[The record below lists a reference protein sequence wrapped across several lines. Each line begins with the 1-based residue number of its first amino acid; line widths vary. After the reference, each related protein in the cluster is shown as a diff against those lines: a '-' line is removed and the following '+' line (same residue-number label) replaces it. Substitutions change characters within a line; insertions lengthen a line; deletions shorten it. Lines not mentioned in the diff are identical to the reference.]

1 MRITRAALRAQAHD
15 EFQSIH
21 EDPDAGTSRNQD
33 ESSEVHETD
42 RPALKD
48 ITAENY
54 PTAEDAPGVE
64 ESAPLK
70 RSKSKKK
77 GKQNKKDKNEEEA
90 TVADNLE
97 AQHIELVSAE
107 VVDES
112 QEQSPETQEEEEES
126 PDTASLEPQSA
137 QQPSSEK
144 VVDVAVQPLAHSST
158 PSPIRNEAPKTPRFN
173 PDIHVPEHAP
183 TTPAVSNVEDSF
195 VEQIKSRS
203 PSKMHYTADVA
214 RSPSYD
220 PSNQLPRIEDSVDAI
235 DALEDAIEEFSERL
249 PALDDLKIESP
260 VKSSKNTPAKLNLH
274 PNSKAPGSSQKSEP
288 VAAKSPRK
296 SPSKSPSK
304 PAPADRRPSVQP
316 RSTATSRASSAKAA
330 IKPLKVAKQAKKPII
345 DGLKPRESSSAS
357 AMPLLTFS
365 NSPSKSLPNTTKKRV
380 PSTTLST
387 NKPAFVPAKSAKPP
401 TRPTFSLPGEA
412 ISAKLKAQR
421 EERLKREE
429 EAEKERKIFKARPAP
444 AKTSR
449 PSVLPRDT
457 KASQARLSIYSTGT
471 NKENVAPKREPAKM
485 RPSSFH
491 SGLSRD
497 VTKANSSVRRTN
509 SVVGAKSS
517 PAKPRVSSVQLAA
530 GQKLSVTKQDQ
541 AQQKARGKEVFAR
554 SKIEMERLEKDRK
567 EKEEATRKARAEAA
581 ERGRQASREWAEK
594 QKRKLAM
601 QAAEKMARGD
611 GVASAGAGA
620 SAVATS

>member
-1 MRITRAALRAQAHD
+1 MRMTRAALRAQAHD
-15 EFQSIH
+15 ETQPIH
-21 EDPDAGTSRNQD
+21 EDPDADTSRR
-33 ESSEVHETD
+33 ESSEIDEAE

-54 PTAEDAPGVE
+54 PTAEDHPVVE
-64 ESAPLK
+64 GSAPLK
-70 RSKSKKK
+70 QSKTKRKV
-77 GKQNKKDKNEEEA
+77 KQNKKDNNEETLVAEDREEHIEA
-90 TVADNLE
+90 ASEEVADDI
-97 AQHIELVSAE
+97 Q
-107 VVDES
+107 ES
-112 QEQSPETQEEEEES
+112 QEPQEVQDTASPET
-126 PDTASLEPQSA
+126 QSA
-137 QQPSSEK
+137 QQPDSEV
-144 VVDVAVQPLAHSST
+144 VVDAAAEPEPLTHSPA
-158 PSPIRNEAPKTPRFN
+158 PSPFRNEVPKTPKFN
-173 PDIHVPEHAP
+173 PDIHVPEHTT
-183 TTPAVSNVEDSF
+183 TTPIVNTVEDSF

-203 PSKMHYTADVA
+203 PSKMHYTPEQAH
-214 RSPSYD
+214 SPSYD
-220 PSNQLPRIEDSVDAI
+220 SNNQLPRIEDSVDAM
-235 DALEDAIEEFSERL
+235 DALEDAIEEFSERI

-260 VKSSKNTPAKLNLH
+260 VKSRKNTPTKPNLR
-274 PNSKAPGSSQKSEP
+274 PGSRNPGTSQKAEP
-288 VAAKSPRK
+288 VSSKSARK

-304 PAPADRRPSVQP
+304 PAPAARRPSVQP
-316 RSTATSRASSAKAA
+316 RSTATSRTSSVKAVT
-330 IKPLKVAKQAKKPII
+330 KPLQATKQAKRPII
-345 DGLKPRESSSAS
+345 DGSKPRESTSTS
-357 AMPLLTFS
+357 AMPPLTFS

-429 EAEKERKIFKARPAP
+429 EAERDRKIFKARPAP

-471 NKENVAPKREPAKM
+471 NKENVAPKP

-491 SGLSRD
+491 SGVAHKD
-497 VTKANSSVRRTN
+497 ATKANSGVRRTN
-509 SVVGAKSS
+509 SVIMGVARSS
-517 PAKPRVSSVQLAA
+517 PQKPRVSSIQLAA
-530 GQKLSVTKQDQ
+530 GQKLSVTKEDQ

-554 SKIEMERLEKDRK
+554 SKIEMERLEKERR

-594 QKRKLAM
+594 QKKKLAM
-601 QAAEKMARGD
+601 QAAEKMVQSG
-611 GVASAGAGA
+611 
-620 SAVATS
+620 AVAAAL

>member
-1 MRITRAALRAQAHD
+1 MRMTRAALRAQAHD
-15 EFQSIH
+15 ETQPIH
-21 EDPDAGTSRNQD
+21 EDTDADTSRH
-33 ESSEVHETD
+33 ESSEIHETD

-54 PTAEDAPGVE
+54 PVAEESVVAEE

-70 RSKSKKK
+70 QSKGKKK
-77 GKQNKKDKNEEEA
+77 GKQTKKDKNEEQEEISVAEDREA
-90 TVADNLE
+90 HIWPVLSEEVAD
-97 AQHIELVSAE
+97 
-107 VVDES
+107 ES
-112 QEQSPETQEEEEES
+112 PEQSPEPQQTQ
-126 PDTASLEPQSA
+126 DIASLKSQSA
-137 QQPSSEK
+137 QQPSPEE
-144 VVDVAVQPLAHSST
+144 VVDAAAEPLT
-158 PSPIRNEAPKTPRFN
+158 PSPAPSPVRNEVPKTPKFN
-173 PDIHVPEHAP
+173 PDIHVPEP
-183 TTPAVSNVEDSF
+183 VTTTPHVNSIEDSF

-203 PSKMHYTADVA
+203 PSKMRYTPEEA

-220 PSNQLPRIEDSVDAI
+220 PNNQLPRIEDSVDAM

-260 VKSSKNTPAKLNLH
+260 VKSQKNTPAKSNLH
-274 PNSKAPGSSQKSEP
+274 PSSKTPGTSQKAEP
-288 VAAKSPRK
+288 VPAKGARK

-304 PAPADRRPSVQP
+304 PAPAARRPSVQP
-316 RSTATSRASSAKAA
+316 RSTATSRASSVKAGM
-330 IKPLKVAKQAKKPII
+330 KPINVTKQVKKPII
-345 DGLKPRESSSAS
+345 DGSKPRESSVAS
-357 AMPLLTFS
+357 AMPPLTFS

-387 NKPAFVPAKSAKPP
+387 NKPAFIPAKSAKPP

-429 EAEKERKIFKARPAP
+429 EAERERKVFKARPAP

-449 PSVLPRDT
+449 PSVVPRDT

-471 NKENVAPKREPAKM
+471 NKENVAPKAGELPNRP

-491 SGLSRD
+491 SGVHNKD
-497 VTKANSSVRRTN
+497 ATKANSGVRRTN
-509 SVVGAKSS
+509 SVVGAGARSS
-517 PAKPRVSSVQLAA
+517 PQKPRVSSIQLAA

-541 AQQKARGKEVFAR
+541 AHQKARGKEVFAR
-554 SKIEMERLEKDRK
+554 SKIEMERLEKDRR

-594 QKRKLAM
+594 QKKKLLAM
-601 QAAEKMARGD
+601 QAAEKTARGAT
-611 GVASAGAGA
+611 VAA
-620 SAVATS
+620 S